1 MPREAP
7 SWWQDDAGLWPRLLA
22 PLGHLYGAGVAARFA
37 LTRPARA
44 GVPVICIGN
53 PTVGGAGK
61 TPTAIATA
69 EILASLGKRP
79 FFLSRGYGGR
89 TRGPHTVDPGTDTAA
104 KVGDEPLLLAR
115 TAPTVIATKRAL
127 GACQAVSN
135 GADAIVM
142 DDGFQNPGLAK
153 DLSILVVD
161 GETGIGNGRVL
172 PAGPLRAPL
181 AFQLERADAL
191 VVVGEGSAADPL
203 VEAMGR
209 RGKPTFRAK
218 LTPAGDVAWANG
230 TACVAFAGIGRP
242 DKFFATLAALGA
254 RIAEQHGFPD
264 HHTYSEADAEALLR
278 AAEAKA
284 APLVTTEKDWLR
296 IDESTEALRHL
307 KAQARTLP
315 VALRIER
322 QDDYAKLL
330 RSVLDR

>member
-7 SWWQDDAGLWPRLLA
+7 AWWQDDAGLRPRLLT

-69 EILASLGKRP
+69 AILASLGRRP

-89 TRGPHTVDPGTDTAA
+89 TRGPHRVDAGSDTAA
-104 KVGDEPLLLAR
+104 EVGDEPLLLAR
-115 TAPTVIATKRAL
+115 TAPTVVAAKRAL
-127 GACQAVSN
+127 GAYQAVSD
-135 GADAIVM
+135 GTDAIVM

-181 AFQLERADAL
+181 AFQLGRADAL
-191 VVVGEGSAADPL
+191 VVVGAGSAADPL

-209 RGKPTFRAK
+209 RDKPAFRAA
-218 LTPAGDVAWANG
+218 LVPAGDVAWAKDA
-230 TACVAFAGIGRP
+230 ACVAFAGIGRP

-254 RIAEQHGFPD
+254 RLAERKKFPD
-264 HHTYSEADAEALLR
+264 HHAYGQADAEALLR
-278 AAEAKA
+278 AAGA
-284 APLVTTEKDWLR
+284 AGATLVTTEKDWLR
-296 IDESTEALRHL
+296 IDASTEALRRL
-307 KAQARTLP
+307 KARTRTLP